1 MSQRGLEALLRPE
14 SIAVVGASNKP
25 GRAGYLMMRNL
36 LDSGFNGP
44 VLPVTPA
51 YRAVCG
57 VLTWQ
62 DVASLP
68 MSPDLAI
75 LCTHADRNMALL
87 EQLGERGCKTVIVL
101 SSQPDQFAELKAC
114 AQRFSMRLLGP
125 NSLGILAPWQK
136 LNASFS
142 PVPILPGKLA
152 FISQS
157 AAVANT
163 ILDWA
168 QQRAVGF
175 SYFVSLGDSLDIDVD
190 DLLDFLAR
198 DTKTSAILLYLE
210 HISDARRFLSA
221 SRSASRN
228 KPILVIKS
236 GRSGQAQQL
245 LNSPLSLDA
254 AYDAAIQRAGL
265 LRVQDTHELFSAV
278 ETLSHMRPLRGER
291 LLIISNGAAPA
302 AMALDQLLLRN
313 GKLAKLGNETSKALT
328 GILPKNI
335 TASNPLDLHDDA
347 TPQLYQSVIMAL
359 LDSTDYDALLV
370 IHAPSAAAH
379 GTVTASGVI
388 DVVRKHPRGK
398 YITLLTNW
406 CGEFSSQEARKLF
419 STAGIPTYRTP
430 EGAVTAFMHMVEYRR
445 NQKQLKETPALPADL
460 EQNTDQAHKLI
471 AQTLAEGTTQLDTHE
486 VRAILQ
492 AYGMNVLPTWI
503 ASDSAEAVNIAS
515 QIGYPVALKL
525 RSPDIPHNSE
535 VQGVMLYLR
544 TASEVEQAANAIF
557 DRARE
562 AFPQARI
569 LGLLVQTMANRPG
582 SQELRVVVEQ
592 DPVFGPLIML
602 AEGGTDWRPERQA
615 AVSLPPL
622 NMTLARYQVVQ
633 ALKSG
638 KIRGRNALH
647 PLDIPALSQL
657 LVNVSNLIIDCPEIE
672 RLDIHPLLVSGKEL
686 SLLDVSMQLSAH
698 SAGAPSRLAI
708 RPYPRELEEHV
719 ILKNGLPALFRPI
732 LPEDEPLLK
741 AFILK
746 VTKED
751 LYYRYFSEIN
761 EFTHEDLANMTQ
773 IDYDREMAF
782 VAVRTENEESEII
795 GVTRTVSDPDNID
808 AEFSVL
814 VRSDLK
820 GLGLG
825 RRLLDKMID
834 YAAEHGLQRLTG
846 ITMPNNRGMITLA
859 KKLGFDVDIQI
870 QDSIVNLSLALEKR
884 RNSQQKTVSLSDEQ
898 AKDAH
903 MRQD

>member
-75 LCTHADRNMALL
+75 LCTHADRNIALL

-101 SSQPDQFAELKAC
+101 SSQPGQFSELKAC

-313 GKLAKLGNETSKALT
+313 GKLAKLGDETGKALADV
-328 GILPKNI
+328 LPKTI

-347 TPQLYQSVIMAL
+347 TPQLYQSVITTL

-388 DVVRKHPRGK
+388 DAVRKHPRGK

-406 CGEFSSQEARKLF
+406 CGEYSSQEARKLF

-544 TASEVEQAANAIF
+544 TPSEVEQAANAIF
-557 DRARE
+557 DRAKQ

-615 AVSLPPL
+615 AVALPPL

-672 RLDIHPLLVSGKEL
+672 RLDIHPLLVSGSEM
-686 SLLDVSMQLSAH
+686 SLLDVSIELSTR
-698 SAGAPSRLAI
+698 SAETPSRLAI
-708 RPYPRELEEHV
+708 RPYPRELEERV

-825 RRLLDKMID
+825 RRLLGKMID

-870 QDSIVNLSLALEKR
+870 QDGIVNLSLVLEKR

>member
-101 SSQPDQFAELKAC
+101 SSQPGQFSELKAC
-114 AQRFSMRLLGP
+114 AQRFTMRLLGP

-236 GRSGQAQQL
+236 GRSGQAQHL

-313 GKLAKLGNETSKALT
+313 GKLAKLGDETGKALADV
-328 GILPKNI
+328 LPKTI

-347 TPQLYQSVIMAL
+347 TPQLYQSVITAL
-359 LDSTDYDALLV
+359 LDSTDYDAILV

-379 GTVTASGVI
+379 GTVTGSQLIEA
-388 DVVRKHPRGK
+388 VRKHPRGK

-419 STAGIPTYRTP
+419 SSAGIPTYRTP

-460 EQNTDQAHKLI
+460 EQNTDQAHRLI

-544 TASEVEQAANAIF
+544 TPSEVEQAANAIF
-557 DRARE
+557 DRAKL

-569 LGLLVQTMANRPG
+569 LGLLVQPMANRPG

-615 AVSLPPL
+615 AIALPPL

-638 KIRGRNALH
+638 KIRDRNALH
-647 PLDIPALSQL
+647 PLNIPALSQL

-672 RLDIHPLLVSGKEL
+672 RLDIHPLLISGSEV
-686 SLLDVSMQLSAH
+686 SLLDVSMELSTRDRD
-698 SAGAPSRLAI
+698 APSRLAI
-708 RPYPRELEEHV
+708 RPYPRELEERV
-719 ILKNGLPALFRPI
+719 ILKNGVPVLFRPI

-782 VAVRTENEESEII
+782 VAIRTVNEESEII

-834 YAAEHGLQRLTG
+834 YAAEHGLLRLTG

-870 QDSIVNLSLALEKR
+870 QDGIVNLFLALEKR
-884 RNSQQKTVSLSDEQ
+884 RNL
-898 AKDAH
+898 
-903 MRQD
+903 

>member
-68 MSPDLAI
+68 MSPDIAI

-313 GKLAKLGNETSKALT
+313 GKLPKLGNEASKALT

-672 RLDIHPLLVSGKEL
+672 RLDIHPLLVSGNEL

-698 SAGAPSRLAI
+698 SAGIPSRLAI

>member
-313 GKLAKLGNETSKALT
+313 GKLARLGNEASKALT

-370 IHAPSAAAH
+370 IHAPSAAAN

-672 RLDIHPLLVSGKEL
+672 RLDIHPLLVSGNEL
-686 SLLDVSMQLSAH
+686 SLLDVSMQLSAL
-698 SAGAPSRLAI
+698 SAGTPSRLAI